1 MANNIAFQATGN
13 TFVIVTT
20 TANTAVN
27 QSVTGVTPS
36 NQYKITSANT
46 TVFVRMSESNANAV
60 LPTMTTS
67 QPGLW
72 LSSGETVVITAQQ
85 TSVDKTVYVSAI
97 SASANGVVY
106 ITPGEGMS

>member
-27 QSVTGVTPS
+27 KPVTGVTPS

-46 TVFVRMSESNANAV
+46 SVFVRMSESNANAV
-60 LPTMTTS
+60 LPTATTS

-72 LSSGETVVITAQQ
+72 LTSGESVVVTAQQ
-85 TSVDKTVYVSAI
+85 TSVDKTVYVSVI
-97 SASANGVVY
+97 SAEANGVIYV
-106 ITPGEGMS
+106 TPGEGMS

>member
-13 TFVIVTT
+13 TFVIVTS

-27 QSVTGVTPS
+27 KSVTGVTPS

-60 LPTMTTS
+60 LPTSTTS

-72 LSSGETVVITAQQ
+72 LTSGETAVITAQQ
-85 TSVDKTVYVSAI
+85 TNVDKTVFVSVI
-97 SASANGVVY
+97 SAEANGVVY